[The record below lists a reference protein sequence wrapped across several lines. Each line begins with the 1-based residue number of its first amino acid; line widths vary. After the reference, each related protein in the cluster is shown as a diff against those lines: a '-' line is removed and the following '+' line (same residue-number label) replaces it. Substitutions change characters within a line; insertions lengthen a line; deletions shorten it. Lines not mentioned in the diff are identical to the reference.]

1 LDVNGPLP
9 ALHSG
14 ATAVYRRVTIRNI
27 AVNSTAIYR
36 ECAPR
41 GRIDGGV
48 AMTTGATQRQ
58 QSLAITITNRDLWLI
73 RAALQE
79 YLAIFSH
86 TEAEVVH
93 EVKGLLDSLPKV
105 VDDES
110 NINEVFPQGQR
121 VTL

>member
-1 LDVNGPLP
+1 
-9 ALHSG
+9 
-14 ATAVYRRVTIRNI
+14 
-27 AVNSTAIYR
+27 
-36 ECAPR
+36 
-41 GRIDGGV
+41 
-48 AMTTGATQRQ
+48 MTTGATQKQ
-58 QSLAITITNRDLWLI
+58 QSLAITVTNRDLWLI

-105 VDDES
+105 VDGES

>member
-1 LDVNGPLP
+1 
-9 ALHSG
+9 
-14 ATAVYRRVTIRNI
+14 
-27 AVNSTAIYR
+27 
-36 ECAPR
+36 
-41 GRIDGGV
+41 
-48 AMTTGATQRQ
+48 MTTGATQRQ